1 MSNSKLLKTV
11 STLLTD
17 ACEAS
22 RSVLA
27 CCKQAA
33 FEAKGQLD
41 KSIECPQKRANQ
53 VVALYREIY
62 GKDAN
67 VKSNFSD
74 ALYLQA
80 LGDMPISFEDVKG
93 NEVHTTAEK
102 AATDLSKHNMKKAVK
117 EARDELGTGRRAGG
131 GRKPAKP
138 IDKKPVTSAPAT
150 PSQIVQESKVQQKA
164 YWETFA
170 RGFHS
175 DEWVD
180 ELKDVL
186 KAQGYRLTKIPTK
199 K

>member
-1 MSNSKLLKTV
+1 MSNQKLLKTV
-11 STLLTD
+11 STLLND

-33 FEAKGQLD
+33 FEAKKQLD
-41 KSIECPQKRANQ
+41 KGIECPQKRTAQ
-53 VVALYREIY
+53 VVSLYREVY
-62 GKDAN
+62 GNDNN
-67 VKSNFSD
+67 VKANFSD
-74 ALYLQA
+74 ALFLYA
-80 LGDMPISFEDVKG
+80 LGDMPISFESTRG
-93 NEVHTTAEK
+93 SEIHTTAEK
-102 AATDLSKHNMKKAVK
+102 AAENLSKHDMKKAAK
-117 EARDELGTGRRAGG
+117 EARDDLGVGRRAGG

-180 ELKDVL
+180 ELKEAL